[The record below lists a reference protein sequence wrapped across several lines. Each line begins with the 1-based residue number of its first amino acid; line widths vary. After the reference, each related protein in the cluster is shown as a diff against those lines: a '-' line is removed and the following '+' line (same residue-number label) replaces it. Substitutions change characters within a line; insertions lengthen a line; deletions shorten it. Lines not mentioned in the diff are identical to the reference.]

1 MLDVI
6 SHILQIMLLV
16 DVVISINGGPGMKP
30 LEEYML
36 FTKQASETV
45 RATIP
50 AGVRSAQC
58 AVFHAQPGG
67 LEPPRNDSVVRDS
80 QLNNIKLMLL
90 LYVINFLH
98 IILYYL
104 LL

>member
-1 MLDVI
+1 MLDI
-6 SHILQIMLLV
+6 ASHNLQISNYNCDFFI

-58 AVFHAQPGG
+58 AVFHIQPGG
-67 LEPPRNDSVVRDS
+67 LEPPRNVPNVVSDSK
-80 QLNNIKLMLL
+80 IKQ
-90 LYVINFLH
+90 Y
-98 IILYYL
+98 
-104 LL
+104 